1 MGVWQTKEKEQDRVI
16 HSSVLWDRRWRME
29 FVELRGGL
37 TLPVE
42 ILEFALG
49 LEARGVHLQASGDV
63 LKVSADEGKPIL
75 SEDEIAF
82 IRNRKAHLLAVA
94 AYQAPA

>member
-1 MGVWQTKEKEQDRVI
+1 
-16 HSSVLWDRRWRME
+16 ME

-49 LEARGVHLQASGDV
+49 LEARGVHLQANGDV
-63 LKVSADEGKPIL
+63 LKVTSDEGKPIL
-75 SEDEIAF
+75 SDDEVAF
-82 IRNRKAHLLAVA
+82 IRNRKPHLLAVA
-94 AYQAPA
+94 AYQVPHFSSCFGQQEAQQKSPPQSQQ